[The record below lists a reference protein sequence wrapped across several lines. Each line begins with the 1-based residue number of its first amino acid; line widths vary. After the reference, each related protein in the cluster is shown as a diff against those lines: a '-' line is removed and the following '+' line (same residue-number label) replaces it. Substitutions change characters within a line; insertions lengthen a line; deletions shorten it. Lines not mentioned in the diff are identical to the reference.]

1 MALSAKIL
9 RKQVALLK
17 PFVDGCSIQ
26 TCRLGQKKMGELMAF
41 QHRADVSFS
50 NINFSNFE
58 ACWVTP
64 KEEQKPNGV
73 VLYLHGGGYVAGDLE
88 YSKGFGSILASRCK
102 IKVLCAAYRLAP
114 EYKFPAPIDDALI
127 AYRYLL
133 RSGYSGSQI
142 MLAGESAGGGL
153 IYALALKLR
162 ELHLPMPCGFI
173 AMSPWTDLTM
183 SSESFEINKDN
194 DPSLT
199 KERLEHYAVMY
210 TDEDNLKNPYVSPLF
225 GDLHG
230 LPKSLIFVGED
241 EILLNDSTLL
251 HEKLLAAGNQSELIT
266 APGMWHAYV
275 LFNMKEREQDYDTI
289 DRFIKENIKET
300 KRSPK
305 WMRLD
310 NAAKI
315 YPAAMKKNWTNVFR
329 ISATLKDKI
338 DPDILQSAL
347 EVTIRR
353 FPSVAVGL
361 KKGVFWYYLEQISHA
376 PSVEPDTPYPTT
388 RMSKKDI
395 SKCAFRVFYYENR
408 IAVEFFHALTD
419 GSGALI
425 FVKSLTAEYVEQ
437 KYGITVTA
445 SDGVLDRDEAPSEKE
460 LEDSFIKYSGD
471 ISYSRDNSAAYHLQ
485 GTKDPDG
492 FKTVVCFM
500 FKVDDVLAL
509 ARKYN
514 ATITALFAS
523 VLISVIADMQNETTP
538 HKKKQKPVRVLIPVN
553 LRKFYPSDTLRNFAY
568 FALPGIDPRIGDY
581 SFEEIVKSTQLQMN
595 LSFDDKQLKSKFA
608 ANVKSEK
615 SFILRIMPLFIK
627 NIAMKIVYSFVGEKT
642 SCIVLSN
649 LGQVKLP
656 SEMADIVTRMDF
668 VLGVQATCPSN
679 CGMISYKDKLYLNFI
694 RDTKESELEYR
705 FFKKVQELGLSATVE
720 SNQRPISKHT
730 H

>member
-1 MALSAKIL
+1 MALSAKLL

-41 QHRADVSFS
+41 QHRSDVSFS
-50 NINFSNFE
+50 EIKFSNFE
-58 ACWVTP
+58 ACWITP
-64 KEEQKPNGV
+64 NKEQKPNGV

-88 YSKGFGSILASRCK
+88 YSKGFGTILAARCK
-102 IKVLCAAYRLAP
+102 TKVLCVAYRLAP
-114 EYKFPAPIDDALI
+114 EYKFPAPLEDALI

-142 MLAGESAGGGL
+142 ILAGESAGGGL
-153 IYALALKLR
+153 IYSLAMKLR
-162 ELHLPMPCGFI
+162 ALNLPMPSGLI

-183 SSESFEINKDN
+183 SSESFEINKEN

-199 KERLEHYAVMY
+199 KERLVHYAGLY
-210 TDEDNLKNPYVSPLF
+210 TDPENFKDPYVSPLY

-241 EILLNDSTLL
+241 EILLNDATLL
-251 HEKLLAAGNQSELIT
+251 HEKLLEAGSPSELVT
-266 APGMWHAYV
+266 AEEMWHAYV

-289 DRFIKENIKET
+289 DKFIKENIKET
-300 KRSPK
+300 KSSPK
-305 WMRLD
+305 WLRLD

-315 YPAAMKKNWTNVFR
+315 YPAAMKKNWTNIFR
-329 ISATLKDKI
+329 ISATFKDKV

-361 KKGVFWYYLEQISHA
+361 KKGVFWYYLEQVKHA

-388 RMSKKDI
+388 QMTKKDI
-395 SKCAFRVFYYENR
+395 NKYAFRVFYYETR

-425 FVKSLTAEYVEQ
+425 FVKSLAAEYTEQ
-437 KYGITVTA
+437 KYGVTVTA
-445 SDGVLDRDEAPSEKE
+445 SDGVLDRDEMPSGEE

-471 ISYSRDNSAAYHLQ
+471 ISYSRDNSAAYHLT

-500 FKVDDVLAL
+500 FNVNDVLEV

-514 ATITALFAS
+514 ATITAFFAS
-523 VLISVIADMQNETTP
+523 VLISVIADMQNEAVKN
-538 HKKKQKPVRVLIPVN
+538 KKKQKPVRVLIPVN
-553 LRKFYPSDTLRNFAY
+553 LRKFYPSSTLRNFAY
-568 FALPGIDPRIGDY
+568 FAIPGIDPRIGDY

-595 LSFDDKQLKSKFA
+595 LSFDEKQLKSKFA

-615 SFILRIMPLFIK
+615 SLILRIMPLFLK
-627 NIAMKIVYSFVGEKT
+627 NIAMKIVYSLVGERT

-649 LGQVKLP
+649 LGAVKLP

-679 CGMISYKDKLYLNFI
+679 CGLISYKDKLYFNFI
-694 RDTKESELEYR
+694 RNIKEPELEYR
-705 FFKKVQELGLSATVE
+705 FFKKVQELGLSAKVE
-720 SNQRPISKHT
+720 SNQRPINKKA
-730 H
+730 